1 MNSKQ
6 NACKGKI
13 GMISLGC
20 DKNRVD
26 SENVLA
32 MLINNGY
39 ELTQDPSEADIII
52 INTCAFIKSAVKE
65 SIDTILDMAEY
76 KKDRDVKLIVLGCFA
91 ERYADEAEVDL
102 PEVDAFV
109 GVNSYAQLPYI
120 LDGICADRVVST
132 ETPAEHPKE
141 RVLTTPAHYAY
152 LKISD
157 GCNNFCTYCTI
168 PYIRG
173 RYRSYPMEELV
184 EEARRLADDGVREL
198 IVVAQDTTRYGADI
212 YGHPVLRELLGK
224 LAELDFDK
232 IRLLYAYP
240 ELVTDELLDFIAN
253 EPKMAKYIDI
263 PLQHISDNVLKAMNR
278 RNNKAQAVE
287 LMRKIR
293 NKYPEITVR
302 STFIVG
308 FPGETEEDYN
318 ELKEF
323 ISEGLI
329 TYAGFFAY
337 SREEGTVAHDMKNQI
352 TAKVKKA
359 REKELSK
366 LQSVVIARNQSVYV
380 GKTLD
385 VVYEGI
391 DYNKGKFYGRT
402 EFQAPDIDTKVLFT
416 SDFPLEVGN
425 VYKVNIESA
434 DFNLIGKT
442 VKE

>member
-1 MNSKQ
+1 MTNNTAEK
-6 NACKGKI
+6 KGKKI

-32 MLINNGY
+32 NLISEGY
-39 ELTQDPSEADIII
+39 ELTQDPEEADIIL

-65 SIDTILDMAEY
+65 SIDTILDMAAY
-76 KKDRDVKLIVLGCFA
+76 KNERDVKIVVLGCFA
-91 ERYADEAEVDL
+91 ERYADEAEADL

-109 GVNSYAQLPYI
+109 GVNSYDQLPYI
-120 LDGICADRVVST
+120 LDGICADRVVTT
-132 ETPAEHPKE
+132 ETPAPHAKA
-141 RVLTTPAHYAY
+141 RVLTTPLHYAY

-173 RYRSYPMEELV
+173 RYRSYPMDELV
-184 EEARRLADDGVREL
+184 EEAAELAESGVKEL
-198 IVVAQDTTRYGADI
+198 IVVAQDTTRYGTDI
-212 YGHPVLRELLGK
+212 YGKPMLIELLKK
-224 LAELDFDK
+224 LAELDFLK

-240 ELVTDELLDFIAN
+240 ELVTDELLSFIAT
-253 EPKMAKYIDI
+253 EDKMAKYIDI

-278 RNNKAQAVE
+278 RNTKEQAVS
-287 LMRKIR
+287 LMRKI
-293 NKYPEITVR
+293 KEEYPSITVR

-308 FPGETEEDYN
+308 FPGETEEDYE

-323 ISEGLI
+323 VGEGLI

-337 SREEGTVAHDMKNQI
+337 SREERTVAYRLKNQVP
-352 TAKVKKA
+352 AKIKKA
-359 REKELSK
+359 REKELSR
-366 LQSVVIARNQSVYV
+366 LQSAVIANNQSVYV
-380 GKTLD
+380 GKVLD
-385 VVYEGI
+385 VIYEGI

-402 EFQAPDIDTKVLFT
+402 EFQAPDIDTKVIFT

-425 VYKVNIESA
+425 VYKVKIASA
-434 DFNLIGKT
+434 DFNLVGAT
-442 VKE
+442 V

>member
-1 MNSKQ
+1 MTNNNNSGNGK
-6 NACKGKI
+6 KI

-32 MLINNGY
+32 MLIGQGY
-39 ELTQDPSEADIII
+39 ELTQNPEDADIIL

-65 SIDTILDMAEY
+65 SIDTILDMASY
-76 KKDRDVKLIVLGCFA
+76 KEERDVKIVVLGCFA
-91 ERYADEAEVDL
+91 ERYADEAEADL

-109 GVNSYAQLPYI
+109 GINSYNQLPYI
-120 LDGICADRVVST
+120 LEGICADRVVTT
-132 ETPAEHPKE
+132 ETPALHAKE
-141 RVLTTPAHYAY
+141 RVLTTPLHYAY

-173 RYRSYPMEELV
+173 RYRSYPMDELV
-184 EEARRLADDGVREL
+184 EEAEELAENGVKEL
-198 IVVAQDTTRYGADI
+198 IVVAQDTTRYGTDI
-212 YGHPVLRELLGK
+212 YGKPALLDLLK
-224 LAELDFDK
+224 RLAELDFLK

-240 ELVTDELLDFIAN
+240 ELVTDELLEFIAT

-278 RNNKAQAVE
+278 RNTKAEAVE
-287 LMRKIR
+287 LMRKIKS
-293 NKYPEITVR
+293 KYPGITVR

-308 FPGETEEDYN
+308 FPGEAEEDYN

-323 ISEGLI
+323 VAEGLI

-337 SREEGTVAHDMKNQI
+337 SREEGTVAYGMKNQVL
-352 TAKVKKA
+352 AKVKKA
-359 REKELSK
+359 REKELSRM
-366 LQSVVIARNQSVYV
+366 QSAVIARNQSVWV

-402 EFQAPDIDTKVLFT
+402 EYQAPDIDTKVLFT

-425 VYKVNIESA
+425 VYKVKIASA
-434 DFNLIGKT
+434 DFNLVGKT
-442 VKE
+442 I